1 MRVLITGSRG
11 LLGRHLLATKPQGFE
26 IVGTSRLPNSSS
38 TMKVVSTDSLSG
50 PSLEDKISEIRPDLI
65 IHTAGE
71 GRVDAVEKDSEQF
84 RFVNAEW
91 PVKMAAAALRA
102 GLPFVFVSSNA
113 VFQGGTGEY
122 TDFSPASPNTHYGRF
137 KAEAEQGVTRVHPG
151 SLIVRPIL
159 MYGWPSSG
167 YRSNLVHHIISQ
179 LEAGAEVRAVEDV
192 HTEPLAALE
201 AAKVIWKASMQ
212 GMTGPLNLSGGT
224 TMSLFELAGLTA
236 KVFGLDPTLVKP
248 VTSDYFGSLLPRP
261 KRTSFDLKR
270 LKEEL
275 VIDPVPPLQGLKDM
289 RDNRG
294 DACRGEV

>member
-1 MRVLITGSRG
+1 MRVLITGSSG
-11 LLGRHLLATKPQGFE
+11 LLGRHLIATKPQGFE
-26 IVGTSRLPNSSS
+26 IVGTSRHPEGSNRLN
-38 TMKVVSTDSLSG
+38 VVSTGSLVEPTLS
-50 PSLEDKISEIRPDLI
+50 DKISEIAPDLI

-71 GRVDAVEKDSEQF
+71 GRVDAVEKDKEKF

-91 PVKMAAAALRA
+91 PVTLAAGAHQL
-102 GLPFVFVSSNA
+102 GIPFVFVSSNA
-113 VFQGGTGEY
+113 VFQGGTGQY
-122 TDFSPASPNTHYGRF
+122 SDFSSPSPNTHYGRF
-137 KAEAEQGVTRVHPG
+137 KAEAEHGVGRVHPD
-151 SLIVRPIL
+151 SLIGRPIL

-167 YRSNLVHHIISQ
+167 YRSNLVHHIITQ
-179 LEAGAEVRAVEDV
+179 LEAGEEVHAVEDV

-201 AAKVIWKASMQ
+201 AARAIWKASLQ

-224 TMSLFELAGLTA
+224 LMSLFELAQLTA
-236 KVFGLDPTLVKP
+236 TVFRLDPTLIKP

-275 VIDPVPPLQGLKDM
+275 LLDPVPPLRGLKDM

-294 DACRGEV
+294 NTLIGEA